1 MSQLHVEGHP
11 HLMISSSDPRFL
23 HELLACNGIQLI
35 TRCGG
40 KGLCRACRVD
50 LVSGTL
56 QDADGKLVQGPAQGV
71 SACKHKLVVGHPA
84 HIVLPERSLAGR
96 GAQIAD
102 SFRLARV
109 WRNNPITTK
118 PFGIAIDI
126 GTTTVAVMLVRLED
140 GQAVATASA
149 LNHQVHRGDNV
160 ITRIQLCRENPANI
174 AHLQEDIIEMTLAPL
189 VAQAMNA
196 SGVNIDSI
204 GAVTVAGN
212 STMLHIFA
220 GVDPSP
226 MGVMPFTP
234 VFLEHRVVDLG
245 ERLGLN
251 ADTPVHLLPGASAY
265 VGADVCAGYLATGMD
280 TANRSILL
288 IDAGTNGEMILVHEG
303 KLSSCATAAGPAFE
317 GSGLTSAVRAQAG
330 AISHLKLLSKDQ
342 AEFQVIPGTKP
353 IGLCGS
359 ACVDFLAESRR
370 QGLTNE
376 VGRFGD
382 DLGALLVEHAKDG
395 RCYRVPGT
403 QILVSERDIS
413 LLLQAKAAI
422 AAGAITLLERVGLT
436 AQDVTLHLAGG
447 FGLHLETN
455 NAIACGLLPGFDPAK
470 VELVG
475 NTSLGGAYLALLDQ
489 DTIPAISNALSD
501 MEVVELN
508 LDPGFEMRFV
518 EQMML
523 P

>member
-1 MSQLHVEGHP
+1 
-11 HLMISSSDPRFL
+11 
-23 HELLACNGIQLI
+23 
-35 TRCGG
+35 
-40 KGLCRACRVD
+40 
-50 LVSGTL
+50 
-56 QDADGKLVQGPAQGV
+56 
-71 SACKHKLVVGHPA
+71 
-84 HIVLPERSLAGR
+84 
-96 GAQIAD
+96 
-102 SFRLARV
+102 
-109 WRNNPITTK
+109 
-118 PFGIAIDI
+118 
-126 GTTTVAVMLVRLED
+126 
-140 GQAVATASA
+140 
-149 LNHQVHRGDNV
+149 
-160 ITRIQLCRENPANI
+160 
-174 AHLQEDIIEMTLAPL
+174 
-189 VAQAMNA
+189 
-196 SGVNIDSI
+196 
-204 GAVTVAGN
+204 
-212 STMLHIFA
+212 
-220 GVDPSP
+220 

-245 ERLGLN
+245 ERLGLS
-251 ADTPVHLLPGASAY
+251 AETPVHLLPGASAY

-280 TANRSILL
+280 AANRSILL

-303 KLSSCATAAGPAFE
+303 KLSACATAAGPAFE
-317 GSGLTSAVRAQAG
+317 GSGLTSTVRAQAG
-330 AISHLKLLSKDQ
+330 AITHLKLLSKDQ
-342 AEFQVIPGTKP
+342 AEFQVIPGAKP

-382 DLGALLVEHAKDG
+382 EPSLVEHPKDG

-403 QILVSERDIS
+403 EILVSERDIS

-422 AAGAITLLERVGLT
+422 AAGALTLLERVGLT

-447 FGLHLETN
+447 FGLHLDTK
-455 NAIACGLLPGFDPAK
+455 NAIDCGLLPGFDLAK

-489 DTIPAISNALSD
+489 DTIPAISQALTD
-501 MEVVELN
+501 IEVVELN